1 MKFPLWWSRVY
12 LHIAT
17 YGKMF
22 VEGLLLVTDV
32 STSLVEVI
40 FRVKSLLEIMDSPVS
55 VFVAEIV
62 T

>member
-1 MKFPLWWSRVY
+1 MHV
-12 LHIAT
+12 AT

-22 VEGLLLVTDV
+22 VEGLLVVTDV

-40 FRVKSLLEIMDSPVS
+40 FRVKSRLEIMDSPVS
-55 VFVAEIV
+55 VFVAEII